1 MFQRTMQLF
10 VLAAGSVAAF
20 GAQAAKHE
28 KVTDCIDL
36 TDAHSFKRGGS
47 QYLYIAD
54 AGAHY
59 RVSFV
64 GGECGE
70 MRSTAQ
76 LSFKTGDEAGRVCPK
91 DTKLWANG
99 LSCRVNGIEKLS
111 SEDFQRLTRKRR
123 T

>member
-1 MFQRTMQLF
+1 MFQRTMF
-10 VLAAGSVAAF
+10 AIALAALSF

-28 KVTDCIDL
+28 KVTDCLDL
-36 TDAHSFKRGGS
+36 SEAHSFKRGGS

-54 AGAHY
+54 GGQHY
-59 RVSFV
+59 RVSFTN
-64 GGECGE
+64 GECGE

-76 LSFKTGDEAGRVCPK
+76 LSFKTGDAMNRVCPK

-99 LSCRVNGIEKLS
+99 VSCKVNGIEKLS
-111 SEDFQRLTRKRR
+111 ADDYKRLTRKRR